1 MTSPY
6 DSPDHHALIRGI
18 RQIDRAGGDSTLA
31 RLVTAD
37 TPTPAEATR

>member
-6 DSPDHHALIRGI
+6 DSPGYHALIRGI
-18 RQIDRAGGDSTLA
+18 RQIDQSGGDSTLA